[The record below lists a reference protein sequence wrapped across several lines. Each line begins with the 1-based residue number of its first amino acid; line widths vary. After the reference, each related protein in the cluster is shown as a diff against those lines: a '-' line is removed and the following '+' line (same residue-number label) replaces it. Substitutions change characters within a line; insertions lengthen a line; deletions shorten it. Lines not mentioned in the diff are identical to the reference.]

1 MVVGETGVGKSTW
14 IHAFLNYMQGI
25 QIEENIRYLLFDE
38 KEKQN
43 KFAEKHF
50 IWPIGWSITDIPQ
63 VYNIQPTVL
72 FNNSIRL
79 IDTPGYGDTRGK
91 EFDQKITEEIQKLF
105 EGENIEESDN
115 KDKIDKL
122 NAICIIFKASET
134 RYHERINYILKQI
147 FHLFGNDIRNNII
160 IIFIFA
166 DSFTIVP
173 TLNSLKCELSLFKKF
188 IGNIENIP
196 HFTFNNLAY
205 FSDDRDYFR
214 IQYEKNKINFGNFCK
229 CILSL
234 KSISLE
240 KNRKV
245 MYLRGHIYN
254 LASKIKSITEEV
266 NSSLKYKDN
275 FNKINQKIY
284 SDLLAGINCL
294 YDLSKKNDELDRI
307 ALLFDYQKYEKYG
320 YIRKILKEKMTEKN
334 DISSFFEDSLRDIDN
349 ICLSET
355 SKDKKIRGFI
365 KLLLRNWFYYWLL
378 LIILFLISFPNK
390 WNICFKI

>member
-50 IWPIGWSITDIPQ
+50 IRPIGWSITDIPQ

-79 IDTPGYGDTRGK
+79 IDTPGYGDIRGK
-91 EFDQKITEEIQKLF
+91 EFDQKITEDIQKLF

-160 IIFIFA
+160 TVI
-166 DSFTIVP
+166 
-173 TLNSLKCELSLFKKF
+173 K
-188 IGNIENIP
+188 
-196 HFTFNNLAY
+196 
-205 FSDDRDYFR
+205 R
-214 IQYEKNKINFGNFCK
+214 I
-229 CILSL
+229 
-234 KSISLE
+234 
-240 KNRKV
+240 
-245 MYLRGHIYN
+245 
-254 LASKIKSITEEV
+254 
-266 NSSLKYKDN
+266 
-275 FNKINQKIY
+275 
-284 SDLLAGINCL
+284 
-294 YDLSKKNDELDRI
+294 
-307 ALLFDYQKYEKYG
+307 
-320 YIRKILKEKMTEKN
+320 
-334 DISSFFEDSLRDIDN
+334 
-349 ICLSET
+349 
-355 SKDKKIRGFI
+355 
-365 KLLLRNWFYYWLL
+365 
-378 LIILFLISFPNK
+378 
-390 WNICFKI
+390 

>member
-1 MVVGETGVGKSTW
+1 
-14 IHAFLNYMQGI
+14 
-25 QIEENIRYLLFDE
+25 
-38 KEKQN
+38 
-43 KFAEKHF
+43 
-50 IWPIGWSITDIPQ
+50 
-63 VYNIQPTVL
+63 
-72 FNNSIRL
+72 
-79 IDTPGYGDTRGK
+79 
-91 EFDQKITEEIQKLF
+91 
-105 EGENIEESDN
+105 
-115 KDKIDKL
+115 
-122 NAICIIFKASET
+122 
-134 RYHERINYILKQI
+134 
-147 FHLFGNDIRNNII
+147 
-160 IIFIFA
+160 
-166 DSFTIVP
+166 
-173 TLNSLKCELSLFKKF
+173 LNSLKCELSLFKKF

-240 KNRKV
+240 KTRKV
-245 MYLRGHIYN
+245 MYLREHIYN

-266 NSSLKYKDN
+266 NSSLRYKDN

-365 KLLLRNWFYYWLL
+365 KLLLRN
-378 LIILFLISFPNK
+378 
-390 WNICFKI
+390 